1 MTRNLNIYLLPMYH
15 YSIYIITFIF
25 FIVLQSC
32 CINSRVMYIGYY
44 EMMKI
49 RKWDWWQRTYGL
61 KWAYRST
68 WHLDRMESLQDTY
81 PVVNLKQL
89 YRDLLFYPNRIAL
102 LKVGLV
108 FSNMKIIDL
117 TDPRELLYHLEDPRA
132 IRLATQF
139 EEVLVEDYIHKT
151 CFVRYIPYKPIVAG
165 IY

>member
-1 MTRNLNIYLLPMYH
+1 MAKNIWSKVSVQEH
-15 YSIYIITFIF
+15 VAFGSHGVASRYI
-25 FIVLQSC
+25 SC
-32 CINSRVMYIGYY
+32 CKSEAAVQRLAFLSRTNP
-44 EMMKI
+44 K
-49 RKWDWWQRTYGL
+49 
-61 KWAYRST
+61 
-68 WHLDRMESLQDTY
+68 
-81 PVVNLKQL
+81 
-89 YRDLLFYPNRIAL
+89 RIAL

-117 TDPRELLYHLEDPRA
+117 TDPREDPRA